1 MPFDV
6 TNQDPVNFVDFLIDD
21 ARISFQKKSMLI
33 LGTDEFS
40 DGTTFPFSLLVEDH
54 FEGED
59 DEKRLVTDFSDFY
72 STWTQHSQIY
82 DLVKTKRG
90 LTGSYSN
97 KGEPQ

>member
-1 MPFDV
+1 MPFEI
-6 TNQDPVNFVDFLIDD
+6 TNQDPVTLVNFLIAD
-21 ARISFQKKSMLI
+21 AKIHYPTKSMLI

-40 DGTTFPFSLLVEDH
+40 DGTTFPFSLLIEDH

-59 DEKRLVTDFSDFY
+59 EERHFVTDFSDFY
-72 STWTQHSQIY
+72 ATWTQHSQLY

-97 KGEPQ
+97 TGEPQ